1 LSRQNQISGLAFLV
15 VAIFICMGSIKL
27 SVGTIHNPGPGFF
40 PLMAGAVLGVYSLI
54 LFLQSFRKIERD
66 TRNPFWANVQGGFKM
81 FWVLLTLLVYVI
93 GMDYL
98 GFFCSTILFLGFLL
112 RIMGRQKWLLTIIL
126 SLLGAL
132 ISYGIFQRWLDV
144 QLPQGV
150 FGF

>member
-1 LSRQNQISGLAFLV
+1 MSRKNQISSLTFLV
-15 VAIFICMGSIKL
+15 IALFICMGSIKL
-27 SVGTIHNPGPGFF
+27 SLGTIHSPGPGFF
-40 PLMAGAVLGVYSLI
+40 PLMAGAILGVYSLI
-54 LFLQSFRKIERD
+54 LFVQSFRKIEND
-66 TRNPFWANVQGGFKM
+66 KRNPFWANVQGGLKM
-81 FWVLLTLLVYVI
+81 FWVLLALFVYII

-112 RIMGRQKWLLTIIL
+112 RVIGGRKWLLTIIL
-126 SLLGAL
+126 SLSGAA